1 MTTRHLV
8 DPELVAILDSFP
20 ALTLTSETLPLIRT
34 TLKEAMTRH
43 HASANMLDFSPISVS
58 ERFIPGP
65 EGAPDVR
72 ILLYL
77 PITAQTPPPAL
88 LWMHGS
94 GYVLGS
100 ADQDDLAVKSI
111 ASTVVCAVASVD
123 YRLAPET
130 PHPGPVE
137 DCYAALRW
145 LHSHAEYSAAEKRFG
160 IHTAEAKRG

>member
-100 ADQDDLAVKSI
+100 ADQDDLAVKRI
-111 ASTVVCAVASVD
+111 ASTVVCAVAS
-123 YRLAPET
+123 
-130 PHPGPVE
+130 
-137 DCYAALRW
+137 
-145 LHSHAEYSAAEKRFG
+145 
-160 IHTAEAKRG
+160 